1 MPRPRR
7 ARPKSAPRQAPRRQS
22 RQRVPEA
29 LTAAGARVTTR
40 PANKPKQ
47 GTVAQGWQDEAW
59 YFYDTVG
66 ELAQA
71 AQWVANSLA
80 RVRLDVMEV
89 KADGS
94 VEPTTNP
101 DALQA
106 LADLYDGDTG
116 QSDMMYTFGIHF
128 TVPGESYLVG
138 VPPQDPFSLAPDTW
152 RVVSNKEIRQQAGQ
166 WIIDR
171 GDGIEEKY
179 ADGTKPGVPA
189 EALVIRIWRPHPALW
204 VQAQSPV
211 RAALPVLRTLEKV
224 SQHIASSADS
234 RLAGAGVFVIP
245 KGAIWESP
253 TDPEGANTDDVTA
266 QDSPM
271 GTLTEAMLTPMADRG
286 NAAAR
291 VPIVMTLPDDL
302 ADKVQHIKF
311 DLPFDE
317 QVIPLSDN
325 QIRRLAVSM
334 DMPVE
339 ALLGVGDVNHW
350 TGWLISEEG
359 IKVHIE
365 PLVTM
370 LATALTQKY
379 LWPILAG
386 TAADPMDGT
395 IPAEVKRYVLRG
407 DTSALRQRP
416 DMTEQAMALHARM
429 VLTDAALAREVGF
442 DGGDL
447 LVPGSE
453 EFRRR
458 LLMSVAGGVTTGDQ
472 TQAALDAL
480 GANLTPAPSEVQAP
494 AAPEAPASALPAP
507 AEPAALPSRTP
518 PDRTEAVAASANVD
532 RIRAA
537 AERALGPDAA
547 TARAAAQSMRDT
559 VAAAL
564 ATRAPQVAQYGAVL
578 AVADLAVSRA
588 LERAHSRLFGR
599 SKGRPRPMTGDRV
612 TEALRDAWTLLPA
625 AAANLG
631 VDPDLLTAGCDRY
644 AQELLARGMDHNR
657 DLLGAVVKRMLAGD
671 QAA

>member
-1 MPRPRR
+1 VPRPRR
-7 ARPKSAPRQAPRRQS
+7 VRPKAPPRQAPPRQTRRPQT
-22 RQRVPEA
+22 
-29 LTAAGARVTTR
+29 LTAAGAQITTR
-40 PANKPKQ
+40 PGGKPKQ

-59 YFYDTVG
+59 YYYDTVG

-71 AQWVANSLA
+71 CQWVGNSLS
-80 RVRLDVMEV
+80 RVDLDVMEV
-89 KADGS
+89 KPDGS

-101 DALQA
+101 EA
-106 LADLYDGDTG
+106 LAALDALYDGDTG
-116 QSDMMYTFGIHF
+116 QSDMLALMGVHLSC
-128 TVPGESYLVG
+128 PGETYLVG
-138 VPPQDPFSLAPDTW
+138 VPAPVDNPFARDLW
-152 RVVSNKEIRQQAGQ
+152 RVLSNKELRQQAGQ

-179 ADGTKPGVPA
+179 ADGTKPDQPA
-189 EALVIRIWRPHPALW
+189 EALVIRIWRSHPAQW
-204 VQAQSPV
+204 VQANSPV

-224 SQHIASSADS
+224 SQHIAASADS

-245 KGAIWESP
+245 KGATWETP
-253 TDPEGANTDDVTA
+253 TRPEDANTDDPEA
-266 QDSPM
+266 QASPM
-271 GTLTEAMLTPMADRG
+271 GTLTEAMLTPIGDRG

-291 VPIVMTLPDDL
+291 VPIVMALADDL

-365 PLVTM
+365 PLVNVIC
-370 LATALTQKY
+370 TALTQRY
-379 LWPILAG
+379 LWPILTG
-386 TAADPMDGT
+386 TLTDPLDPSG
-395 IPAEVKRYVLRG
+395 IPDEVKRYVIRG

-442 DGGDL
+442 DPGDI

-453 EFRRR
+453 EFVRR
-458 LLMSVAGGVTTGDQ
+458 LRMAVAGGVTTGDQ

-480 GANLTPAPSEVQAP
+480 GAGLTPTPSEVAP
-494 AAPEAPASALPAP
+494 PAGAETPPAALPAP
-507 AEPAALPSRTP
+507 APEPAALPARGT
-518 PDRTEAVAASANVD
+518 PDRTEAVAASAGPD
-532 RIRAA
+532 PTALRASAASMRAA
-537 AERALGPDAA
+537 
-547 TARAAAQSMRDT
+547 
-559 VAAAL
+559 VAAAV
-564 ATRAPQVAQYGAVL
+564 AARNGPQVAQYGAVL

-588 LERAHSRLFGR
+588 LERANARLFGR
-599 SKGRPRPMTGDRV
+599 GHGKPRPVTGDRV
-612 TEALRDAWTLLPA
+612 AEALRDAWTLLPS

-631 VDPDLLTAGCDRY
+631 VDPDMLTSGCERY
-644 AQELLARGMDHNR
+644 TQELLARGMPHDR
-657 DLLGAVVKRMLAGD
+657 DLLGAVVKHMLTE

>member
-1 MPRPRR
+1 MT
-7 ARPKSAPRQAPRRQS
+7 
-22 RQRVPEA
+22 
-29 LTAAGARVTTR
+29 LTAAGAQITTK
-40 PANKPKQ
+40 PGGKPKQ
-47 GTVAQGWQDEAW
+47 GTVAQAWQDEAW
-59 YFYDTVG
+59 YYFDTVG

-71 AQWVANSLA
+71 CQWVANSLS
-80 RVRLDVMEV
+80 RVDLDVMEV

-101 DALQA
+101 DALAA
-106 LADLYDGDTG
+106 LDALYDGDTG
-116 QSDMMYTFGIHF
+116 QSDMLATMGVHLSC
-128 TVPGESYLVG
+128 PGETYLVG
-138 VPPQDPFSLAPDTW
+138 VPADENNPFARDLW
-152 RVVSNKEIRQQAGQ
+152 RVLSNKELRQQASQ

-171 GDGIEEKY
+171 GDGIEERY
-179 ADGTKPGVPA
+179 ADGSKPDVPA
-189 EALVIRIWRPHPALW
+189 EALVIRIWRSHPAMW
-204 VQAQSPV
+204 VQANSPV

-224 SQHIASSADS
+224 SQHIAASADS

-245 KGAIWESP
+245 KGATWETP
-253 TDPEGANTDDVTA
+253 TDPEASNTDDDTVQSSA
-266 QDSPM
+266 M
-271 GTLTEAMLTPMADRG
+271 GTLTDAMLTPIGDRG

-291 VPIVMTLPDDL
+291 VPIVMALADDL

-365 PLVTM
+365 PLVNVIC
-370 LATALTQKY
+370 TALTQRY

-386 TAADPMDGT
+386 TLIDPLDPSG
-395 IPAEVKRYVLRG
+395 IPDEVKRYVIRG

-442 DGGDL
+442 ETGDI

-453 EFRRR
+453 EFVRR
-458 LLMSVAGGVTTGDQ
+458 LRMAVAGGVTTGDQ

-480 GANLTPAPSEVQAP
+480 GAGLTPTPSEVAP
-494 AAPEAPASALPAP
+494 PPGT
-507 AEPAALPSRTP
+507 EPAALPAGPSTTP
-518 PDRTEAVAASANVD
+518 APEPAALPARGTPDRTEAVAA
-532 RIRAA
+532 AA
-537 AERALGPDAA
+537 TPYVGPDPA
-547 TARAAAQSMRDT
+547 TTRAAAQAMRET

-564 ATRAPQVAQYGAVL
+564 AARGPQVGQYGAVL

-588 LERAHSRLFGR
+588 LERAHSRLFGGGKR
-599 SKGRPRPMTGDRV
+599 RPRPVTGERV
-612 TEALRDAWTLLPA
+612 DAALRDAWTLLPD

-631 VDPDLLTAGCDRY
+631 VDPAMLRDGCDKY
-644 AQELLARGMDHNR
+644 ARELLARGMDHNR
-657 DLLGAVVKRMLAGD
+657 DLLGAVVKGLLSGD
-671 QAA
+671 LVA

>member
-1 MPRPRR
+1 VPRPRR
-7 ARPKSAPRQAPRRQS
+7 VRPKARPRQAPPRQS
-22 RQRVPEA
+22 RRPQT
-29 LTAAGARVTTR
+29 LTAAGAQITTR
-40 PANKPKQ
+40 PGGKPKQ

-59 YFYDTVG
+59 YYYDTVG

-71 AQWVANSLA
+71 CQWVANSLS
-80 RVRLDVMEV
+80 RVDLDVMEV
-89 KADGS
+89 KPDGS

-101 DALQA
+101 DALAA
-106 LADLYDGDTG
+106 LDALYDGDTG
-116 QSDMMYTFGIHF
+116 QSDMLATMGVHLSC
-128 TVPGESYLVG
+128 PGETYLVG
-138 VPPQDPFSLAPDTW
+138 VPGDAMNPYAKDLW
-152 RVVSNKEIRQQAGQ
+152 RVVSNKELRQQAGQ

-179 ADGTKPGVPA
+179 ADGSKPDQPA
-189 EALVIRIWRPHPALW
+189 EALVIRIWRPHAAQW
-204 VQAQSPV
+204 VQANSPV

-224 SQHIASSADS
+224 SQHIAASADS

-245 KGAIWESP
+245 KGATWETP
-253 TDPEGANTDDVTA
+253 TRPEDANTDDPTA
-266 QDSPM
+266 QASPM
-271 GTLTEAMLTPMADRG
+271 GTLTEAMLTPIGDRG

-291 VPIVMTLPDDL
+291 VPIVMALADDL

-365 PLVTM
+365 PLVNVIC
-370 LATALTQKY
+370 TALTQRY

-386 TAADPMDGT
+386 TLIDPLDSTGV
-395 IPAEVKRYVLRG
+395 PDEVKRYVIRG
-407 DTSALRQRP
+407 DTAALRQRP

-442 DGGDL
+442 DTGDI

-453 EFRRR
+453 EFVRR
-458 LLMSVAGGVTTGDQ
+458 LRMAIAGGVTTGDQ
-472 TQAALDAL
+472 TQAALEAL
-480 GANLTPAPSEVQAP
+480 GAGLTPAPSEV
-494 AAPEAPASALPAP
+494 P
-507 AEPAALPSRTP
+507 AEERHPAIGTDVPLADPAKVSAPAALPAGQGTETRGT
-518 PDRTEAVAASANVD
+518 PDRAAAVAASAAPD
-532 RIRAA
+532 PAALRASAASMRAA
-537 AERALGPDAA
+537 
-547 TARAAAQSMRDT
+547 
-559 VAAAL
+559 VAAAV
-564 ATRAPQVAQYGAVL
+564 AARNGPQVAQYGAVL

-588 LERAHSRLFGR
+588 LERANARLFGR
-599 SKGRPRPMTGDRV
+599 GHGKPRPVTGDRV
-612 TEALRDAWTLLPA
+612 AEALRDAWTLLPA

-631 VDPDLLTAGCDRY
+631 VDPDMLTDGCERY
-644 AQELLARGMDHNR
+644 TQELLARGMPHDR
-657 DLLGAVVKRMLAGD
+657 DLLGAVVKHMLTE

>member
-1 MPRPRR
+1 VPRPVRR
-7 ARPKSAPRQAPRRQS
+7 RPPSAQRQTPPRTTRH
-22 RQRVPEA
+22 RVPDT
-29 LTAAGARVTTR
+29 LTAAGARITTR
-40 PANKPKQ
+40 PGSKPKQ

-71 AQWVANSLA
+71 CQWVANSLS
-80 RVRLDVMEV
+80 RVDLDVMEV

-101 DALQA
+101 DAIAA
-106 LADLYDGDTG
+106 LDDLYDGDTG
-116 QSDMMYTFGIHF
+116 QSDMLATMGIHL
-128 TVPGESYLVG
+128 TCPGETYLVG
-138 VPPQDPFSLAPDTW
+138 VPAPEGNPFAKDLW
-152 RVVSNKEIRQQAGQ
+152 RVVSNKELRQQAGQ

-171 GDGIEEKY
+171 GDGIEERY
-179 ADGTKPGVPA
+179 ADGTKPDQPA
-189 EALVIRIWRPHPALW
+189 QALVIRIWRSHAAMW
-204 VQAQSPV
+204 VQANSPV

-224 SQHIASSADS
+224 SQHIAASADS

-245 KGAIWESP
+245 KGATWETP
-253 TDPEGANTDDVTA
+253 TDPEGAPIEDETV
-266 QDSPM
+266 QSPAM

-286 NAAAR
+286 NASAR
-291 VPIVMTLPDDL
+291 VPIIMSLPDDL

-365 PLVTM
+365 PLVNVIC
-370 LATALTQKY
+370 TALTQRY

-386 TAADPMDGT
+386 TLTDPLDPTG
-395 IPAEVKRYVLRG
+395 IPDEVKRYVIRG

-416 DMTEQAMALHARM
+416 DMTEQAMVLHARM

-442 DGGDL
+442 ERGDI

-458 LLMSVAGGVTTGDQ
+458 LLMNVAGGVTTGDQ
-472 TQAALDAL
+472 TQAALEAL
-480 GANLTPAPSEVQAP
+480 GAGITPTPSEVTPEPGATAGP
-494 AAPEAPASALPAP
+494 AALPAP
-507 AEPAALPSRTP
+507 EPTPALPARGAPDRAEPAL
-518 PDRTEAVAASANVD
+518 
-532 RIRAA
+532 AA
-537 AERALGPDAA
+537 AAA
-547 TARAAAQSMRDT
+547 YDPAAARAATQAMRDT
-559 VAAAL
+559 VAAAM
-564 ATRAPQVAQYGAVL
+564 AARSPQVAQYGAVL

-599 SKGRPRPMTGDRV
+599 SKGRPRPMTGDKV
-612 TEALRDAWTLLPA
+612 TEALRDAWTLLPD

-631 VDPDLLTAGCDRY
+631 VDPDLLRDGCDRY
-644 AQELLARGMDHNR
+644 TQELLARGMDHDR
-657 DLLGAVVKRMLAGD
+657 DLLGAVVKRMLTVDRVA
-671 QAA
+671 